1 MRTFT
6 WIFVAMAFLAFPNF
20 SFGASVS
27 LLPNSVIVTEDGF
40 GANEP
45 NEDFYQTCNGG
56 CDEVDQVQLDT
67 DRVEELKNFKLSDGM
82 GAEEVYRKIL
92 ESLHEMKELAER
104 LGLNEKVVL
113 LSISETPKNL
123 MEDLEALLKS
133 KRTIKAELTTYYL
146 TADSQC
152 KYTQEEV
159 YSMSNWE
166 WNALVS
172 LYKLSNDRNDFLRTA
187 KKANF
192 LSFSLAE

>member
-6 WIFVAMAFLAFPNF
+6 WIFVAMAFLTFPNF
-20 SFGASVS
+20 SLSAGVS
-27 LLPNSVIVTEDGF
+27 SLPNSDIVTENGF
-40 GANEP
+40 NANEN

-56 CDEVDQVQLDT
+56 CDEVDQAQLDA
-67 DRVEELKNFKLSDGM
+67 DRVEELKNFKLPDGM
-82 GAEEVYRKIL
+82 EAEEVYRKIL

-113 LSISETPKNL
+113 LSTSETPKNL

-133 KRTIKAELTTYYL
+133 KRTIKAELMTYYL

-159 YSMSNWE
+159 YLMSDVE

-192 LSFSLAE
+192 LSFSLTE